1 MSRTYSDDT
10 RSKPVTGVQ
19 AAIFGFNFVSLTY
32 CLGKTMKFYASLNN
46 EKQTAASTSF
56 YLGQHLV
63 IASEGQNCLLLSL

>member
-19 AAIFGFNFVSLTY
+19 VAIIFFNFLSLTY

-46 EKQTAASTSF
+46 AKNT
-56 YLGQHLV
+56 
-63 IASEGQNCLLLSL
+63 